1 MRTLKI
7 IIASYIGSHI
17 GFLFGEYVIIRIAG
31 EQIDIFAILSTGVV
45 NIPPVLIGLV
55 LSGLIG
61 TISGVSFIKKGK
73 VRALAGGSGAL
84 FGLTLA
90 TLAIYNVQ
98 TFHKTYYLIYPLF
111 ALSGW
116 ELGMYIIK
124 DYIQLEKP
132 IETESTNSNVKN

>member
-7 IIASYIGSHI
+7 IIASYIGSTI
-17 GFLFGEYVIIRIAG
+17 GFLFGEYVIIQIAG
-31 EQIDIFAILSTGVV
+31 EQIDIFALLSTGVV
-45 NIPPVLIGLV
+45 NIPPVLMGLV

-73 VRALAGGSGAL
+73 IRAIAGGGGAL
-84 FGLTLA
+84 FGVTVA

-98 TFHKTYYLIYPLF
+98 TFHKIYYLIYPLLAF
-111 ALSGW
+111 SGW
-116 ELGMYIIK
+116 ELGMYVIK

-132 IETESTNSNVKN
+132 KESESNNKIVK